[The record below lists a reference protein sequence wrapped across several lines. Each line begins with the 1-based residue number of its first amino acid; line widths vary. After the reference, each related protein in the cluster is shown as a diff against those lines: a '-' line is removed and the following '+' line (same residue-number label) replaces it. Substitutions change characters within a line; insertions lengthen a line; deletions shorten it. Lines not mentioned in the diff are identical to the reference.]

1 MFNLNAYSSAELL
14 NAFEKMGAVGVA
26 PGAEGAS
33 GAASTDSTDT
43 GWSVVSG

>member
-1 MFNLNAYSSAELL
+1 MFNHYVYSSAKLL
-14 NAFEKMGAVGVA
+14 NAFKITGAVGAA
-26 PGAEGAS
+26 PDAEGAS